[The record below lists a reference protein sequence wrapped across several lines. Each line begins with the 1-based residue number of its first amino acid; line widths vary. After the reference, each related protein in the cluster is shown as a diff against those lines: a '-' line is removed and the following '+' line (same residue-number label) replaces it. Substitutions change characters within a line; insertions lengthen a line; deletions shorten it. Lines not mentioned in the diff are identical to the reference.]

1 MTEALHLQAARLA
14 LGLWVDADQIKA
26 TVESLVDAGVWHEAF
41 LPALVERHPRPDDVM
56 PAFRAAL
63 DHHGIAV
70 PDPQA
75 AMRLLIARH
84 LRDVV
89 ATPSDARQQLGRF
102 IDEVYRNGDHDMQDA
117 KYVGDSLGIERLLA
131 LYWTAD
137 DLSELQH
144 LTFNGHHGPQARVEL
159 NRLIVAEAER
169 WLAERPENQRSWIGN
184 SVK

>member
-1 MTEALHLQAARLA
+1 MSEALRLQAARLA

-70 PDPQA
+70 PGKET
-75 AMRLLIARH
+75 AMRLLIAH
-84 LRDVV
+84 YLRDVV
-89 ATPSDARQQLGRF
+89 ATPSDSRQRFGRF
-102 IDEVYRNGDHDMQDA
+102 IDEVYWNGNHDMQGNSQDT
-117 KYVGDSLGIERLLA
+117 KYVGDSLGIERLLS

-137 DLSELQH
+137 ELRELQH
-144 LTFNGHHGPQARVEL
+144 LTFNGHDGPQAWVEL
-159 NRLIVAEAER
+159 NRLIVVEAER
-169 WLAERPENQRSWIGN
+169 WLAERPT
-184 SVK
+184 

>member
-1 MTEALHLQAARLA
+1 MTQALRLQAARLA

-26 TVESLVDAGVWHEAF
+26 TVELLVDAGVWREAF

-63 DHHGIAV
+63 DHHGIVV
-70 PDPQA
+70 PDKA
-75 AMRLLIARH
+75 TAMRLLIAHH

-89 ATPSDARQQLGRF
+89 ATPSDARQQFGRF
-102 IDEVYRNGDHDMQDA
+102 IHEVYWNGDHEMQDM
-117 KYVGDSLGIERLLA
+117 KYVGDSLGIERLLG

-137 DLSELQH
+137 DLRELQH
-144 LTFNGHHGPQARVEL
+144 LTFNGHHGPQAWVEL

-169 WLAERPENQRSWIGN
+169 WLADAEFSSPSRAPSGT
-184 SVK
+184 

>member
-1 MTEALHLQAARLA
+1 MSTAALRLQAARLA

-26 TVESLVDAGVWHEAF
+26 TIESLVDAGVWQEAF

-70 PDPQA
+70 PDKET
-75 AMRLLIARH
+75 AMRLLIAHH

-89 ATPSDARQQLGRF
+89 AMPSDARQQFGRF
-102 IDEVYRNGDHDMQDA
+102 IHEVYSNGDHDMQDT
-117 KYVGDSLGIERLLA
+117 KHVGDSLGIERLLG
-131 LYWTAD
+131 LYWSAD
-137 DLSELQH
+137 DLRERQEI
-144 LTFNGHHGPQARVEL
+144 TVNAQHGPQAWVEL

-169 WLAERPENQRSWIGN
+169 WLAERTEKQGF
-184 SVK
+184 